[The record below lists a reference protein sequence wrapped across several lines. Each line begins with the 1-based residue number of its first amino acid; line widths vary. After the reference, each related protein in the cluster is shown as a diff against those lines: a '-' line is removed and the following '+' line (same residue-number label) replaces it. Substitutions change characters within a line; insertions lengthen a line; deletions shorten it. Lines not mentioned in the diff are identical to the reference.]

1 MKMSYTI
8 EILETQPLKLA
19 TMKMTIPDYSTDLAY
34 RAALTLEKELK
45 NKGIELLE
53 ERYNF
58 MVSFDSHYRLE
69 VIDIEVAVA
78 VKSLGEDTEMIHFTE
93 IENDSMLIRI
103 VAKSFDDVHI
113 GLAEWMH
120 DNDYVANGI
129 LRQVIHDGI
138 EHIYDCPVKK
148 AED

>member
-1 MKMSYTI
+1 MPISSSFSNVRLNVGEM
-8 EILETQPLKLA
+8 
-19 TMKMTIPDYSTDLAY
+19 
-34 RAALTLEKELK
+34 R